1 MATFKARPV
10 AVTQRKHANN
20 ARPTE
25 RGCAKGQPQ
34 QQPNNQPPHLPT
46 QPGKPIKLPT
56 PTPTVTIPKSKYR
69 NPISMQIQP
78 IQDKSRCSMNTFKA
92 RLVAATPSSQRVPAT
107 PPSLP
112 PSASMQITP
121 SPRSAAVPNAS
132 RSNDRTTSRP
142 IIPPSPASPS
152 NCRRRPPP

>member
-1 MATFKARPV
+1 MNAFKARPV

-56 PTPTVTIPKSKYR
+56 SPPTLTIPKSKYR
-69 NPISMQIQP
+69 NLISI
-78 IQDKSRCSMNTFKA
+78 
-92 RLVAATPSSQRVPAT
+92 
-107 PPSLP
+107 
-112 PSASMQITP
+112 
-121 SPRSAAVPNAS
+121 
-132 RSNDRTTSRP
+132 
-142 IIPPSPASPS
+142 
-152 NCRRRPPP
+152 